1 MMQAMKDEKF
11 WDGVSR
17 KYAAGKIADM
27 AGYERTL
34 ERAAGYLHADGH
46 ALEIGCGT
54 GTTALKLAPYTGQLT
69 ATDISGDMIGI
80 ARQKA
85 EEAGIENVRFEK
97 ALAGDARFEGQGF
110 DAVLAFNVL
119 HLLADVGGT
128 LARLNASLKP
138 GGLLITKTPCLKD
151 MNPLIR
157 WVALPL
163 MRLAGKAPTVTC
175 FTAGELEAA
184 ISGAGFE
191 IIERDYH
198 ASKGRDARLFV
209 VARRA

>member
-1 MMQAMKDEKF
+1 MIQALKDEKF
-11 WDGVSR
+11 WDRVSR
-17 KYAAGKIADM
+17 KYAASKIADT

-34 ERAAGYLHADGH
+34 ERTAGYLRADGH

-54 GTTALKLAPYTGQLT
+54 GSTAMKLAPYTGRLT
-69 ATDISGDMIGI
+69 ATDISGEMIGI

-85 EEAGIENVRFEK
+85 AEAGIENVQFEK

-110 DAVLAFNVL
+110 DAALAFNVL
-119 HLLADVGGT
+119 HLLADLDGT
-128 LARLNASLKP
+128 LTRLRDSLKP

-157 WVALPL
+157 WLALPL
-163 MRLAGKAPTVTC
+163 MRAVGKAPTVTC
-175 FTAGELEAA
+175 FTAEELKKA

-191 IIERDYH
+191 ITERDYH

-209 VARRA
+209 VARRG